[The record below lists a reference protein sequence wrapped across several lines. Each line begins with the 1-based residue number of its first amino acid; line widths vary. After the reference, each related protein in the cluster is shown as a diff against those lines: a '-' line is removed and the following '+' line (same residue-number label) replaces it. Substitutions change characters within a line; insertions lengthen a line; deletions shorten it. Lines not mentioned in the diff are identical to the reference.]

1 MQPLKISDATIDF
14 GNSPFSEQNKEEF
27 LSLTESSAQNDQN
40 GGFWFLK
47 SDSDNDPKILKALK
61 EKKYEAV
68 EFMIL
73 NDMMSDYGT
82 IDSEGSTLLHYLISN
97 YSETCVPSIVDHLL
111 ERSDIKKFINKQ
123 DKDGNTPLVLA
134 VKFENMEL
142 ADKLIGAGAKG
153 DIPNNDGIGVV
164 ATEGESPKKHFKD
177 TLEESEDANLMKQRI
192 IDLLLSK
199 YKKTWDTID
208 QSKQQ
213 ETEIAPEA
221 RRLFTSEET
230 SESNEVVDVE
240 YRSSNGVEDVTT
252 RDTEQFLKI
261 LTAAYFTDA
270 SPQVGGERNVRIG
283 KRTLNL
289 YKESGGKKSKKTK
302 KMKRPKVE
310 EMELSRMIK
319 NKVTE
324 IHVRVVEQIMSLMK
338 MSEDDAK
345 FVKAYIYKYVK
356 EKFPSLKGIDRAK
369 EMEKLATK
377 KFISEI
383 ESKELTKLKKDIQ
396 KHYDSK
402 EKDEKEKKSDASDS
416 PLPSLSTTSD
426 EKVIKIRAT
435 KKVKRLDIQD
445 MSTTSVSSAIS
456 FD

>member
-1 MQPLKISDATIDF
+1 M
-14 GNSPFSEQNKEEF
+14 
-27 LSLTESSAQNDQN
+27 
-40 GGFWFLK
+40 
-47 SDSDNDPKILKALK
+47 
-61 EKKYEAV
+61 
-68 EFMIL
+68 
-73 NDMMSDYGT
+73 
-82 IDSEGSTLLHYLISN
+82 
-97 YSETCVPSIVDHLL
+97 
-111 ERSDIKKFINKQ
+111 
-123 DKDGNTPLVLA
+123 
-134 VKFENMEL
+134 
-142 ADKLIGAGAKG
+142 
-153 DIPNNDGIGVV
+153 
-164 ATEGESPKKHFKD
+164 
-177 TLEESEDANLMKQRI
+177 
-192 IDLLLSK
+192 
-199 YKKTWDTID
+199 
-208 QSKQQ
+208 
-213 ETEIAPEA
+213 
-221 RRLFTSEET
+221 
-230 SESNEVVDVE
+230 
-240 YRSSNGVEDVTT
+240 
-252 RDTEQFLKI
+252 
-261 LTAAYFTDA
+261 
-270 SPQVGGERNVRIG
+270 
-283 KRTLNL
+283 NL